1 MMIDQVDQAEYKSR
15 LTEFA
20 NRLALKR
27 PNLDLLRGH
36 PREEYP
42 VLTES
47 LEHPLKERHA
57 QPKLVLPNLA
67 AFNNDAIG
75 IFSDYSGEN
84 SGST

>member
-1 MMIDQVDQAEYKSR
+1 VEWITMIDQLDQAVYQAR

-27 PNLDLLRGH
+27 PDLDLLRGH

-47 LEHPLKERHA
+47 LEHLLKERNA
-57 QPKLVLPNLA
+57 QRKRGDGATVKKH
-67 AFNNDAIG
+67 I
-75 IFSDYSGEN
+75 SGGN
-84 SGST
+84 QA